1 MCITLPY
8 IMKTHRNIR
17 GPKYHKIISHKKD
30 LSKVMFSL
38 LFSILLWPCY
48 GTMMYRQEC
57 SHGQAW
63 LQPEQC
69 ECREAEV

>member
-1 MCITLPY
+1 
-8 IMKTHRNIR
+8 MKDDHVYYAALHNEDI
-17 GPKYHKIISHKKD
+17 PKYHKIISHKKD